1 MYQTLKYIFIRIG
14 ASLFLLL
21 TFGFL
26 TLYFIHEV
34 ALPSASFDDS
44 FIQWAIFLICL
55 FIGFFA
61 YGLVGEQKFHN
72 AMYKLKNISG
82 SMESEEIIGG
92 FQALIDFTYS
102 SYFLPSKGK
111 HLRDNV
117 VLKFAN
123 YLLFIGCKDGRAQK
137 IYLKAFLLK
146 PEDST
151 YRSPLLL
158 AFKEDDDLT
167 DEEIEL
173 LLVIL
178 KAGNYCDDII
188 VNNLA
193 SLFLRKGLF
202 SRQTEPIYLS
212 SLTNK
217 KSGNSKEIIN
227 LVLPILL
234 KTNRS
239 DLFAMNFY
247 LEAYSFEPSEASQT
261 VEIIARAYCEETWK
275 EIDQTLHRRCK
286 AVFEG
291 FDHKFRNEM
300 LKNTGEANLSEK
312 IHKLKVLNEDDL
324 RLLRKLKTRMGL
336 SVSFLDLLRET
347 AIKFLGFARILAS
360 KLLIIRTWFF
370 TIILV
375 LFLSLIYRGWLA
387 KQETFLGVEDQS
399 IDVKEKQINGLKK
412 LEIHTFQVAAFSSL
426 KQARG
431 FVNGLKKKG
440 VRDVYQVKTKKK
452 SGENWYKI
460 RVGRFDS
467 KENAQRFARQ
477 LIEQK
482 TIKTYFLIS
491 LPIS

>member
-1 MYQTLKYIFIRIG
+1 MYQALKYIFIRIG

-34 ALPSASFDDS
+34 ALPSTSFDDS
-44 FIQWAIFLICL
+44 FIQWAIFFICL

-61 YGLVGEQKFHN
+61 YGLVGEQKFYN

-82 SMESEEIIGG
+82 SMKPEEIIGG
-92 FQALIDFTYS
+92 FQSLIDFTYS
-102 SYFLPSKGK
+102 SCFLPSKGK

-123 YLLFIGCKDGRAQK
+123 YLLFVGHKDRRAQK
-137 IYLKAFLLK
+137 IYIKAFLLK
-146 PEDST
+146 PTDST
-151 YRSPLLL
+151 YRSPLLS

-178 KAGNYCDDII
+178 KAGNYCDGII

-212 SLTNK
+212 SLKNK
-217 KSGNSKEIIN
+217 SKNSKEIIN
-227 LVLPILL
+227 LVLPVLL
-234 KTNRS
+234 KNNRS
-239 DLFAMNFY
+239 DLFAVKFY
-247 LEAYSFEPSEASQT
+247 LEVYVFEPSEASQ
-261 VEIIARAYCEETWK
+261 VIEIIARAYCEGTWK
-275 EIDQTLHRRCK
+275 EIDQILHRSCEE
-286 AVFEG
+286 VFEG
-291 FDHKFRNEM
+291 VDYKFRNEM
-300 LKNTGEANLSEK
+300 LKNTAESSLSDK
-312 IHKLKVLNEDDL
+312 IHKLKILNENDL
-324 RLLRKLKTRMGL
+324 RLLRKLKSKMGL

-347 AIKFLGFARILAS
+347 AIKFLGFARIFAS
-360 KLLIIRTWFF
+360 KFLIIRTWLF
-370 TIILV
+370 TIILFF
-375 LFLSLIYRGWLA
+375 LLSLIYRGWLA
-387 KQETFLGVEDQS
+387 KQEIFLGVEDHS
-399 IDVKEKQINGLKK
+399 ITVKEKQINDLNK
-412 LEIHTFQVAAFSSL
+412 LEIHTFQVAAFSSFQ
-426 KQARG
+426 QARG
-431 FVNGLKKKG
+431 FINVLKKKG
-440 VRDVYQVKTKKK
+440 VRGAYQVKTKKK
-452 SGENWYKI
+452 SGKNWYKI
-460 RVGRFDS
+460 RIGRFDS

-482 TIKTYFLIS
+482 VIKTYFLIS

>member
-1 MYQTLKYIFIRIG
+1 MYQALKYIFIRIG

-44 FIQWAIFLICL
+44 FIQWAIVFICL

-82 SMESEEIIGG
+82 SMEPDEIIDG
-92 FQALIDFTYS
+92 FQSLIDFTFS
-102 SYFLPSKGK
+102 SYFLPGKGK
-111 HLRDNV
+111 YLRGNV

-123 YLLFIGCKDGRAQK
+123 YLLFIGRQDSRAQK
-137 IYLKAFLLK
+137 IFLKAFLLK

-151 YRSPLLL
+151 YRSPLLS
-158 AFKEDDDLT
+158 AFKEDEDLT
-167 DEEIEL
+167 GEEIEL

-188 VNNLA
+188 VDNLA

-212 SLTNK
+212 SLRNK
-217 KSGNSKEIIN
+217 NKNSKKIIN

-239 DLFAMNFY
+239 DFFAINFY
-247 LEAYSFEPSEASQT
+247 LEVYSFESSKASQAF
-261 VEIIARAYCEETWK
+261 EIIARAYCEGAWK
-275 EIDQTLHRRCK
+275 EIDKTLHLRCE
-286 AVFEG
+286 AVFES
-291 FDHKFRNEM
+291 FDHKFRDDM
-300 LKNTGEANLSEK
+300 LKNAAEASFSEK
-312 IHKLKVLNEDDL
+312 IHKLKILNKNDL
-324 RLLRKLKTRMGL
+324 RLLHKLKTQMGL
-336 SVSFLDLLRET
+336 SLSLLDLSRET
-347 AIKFLGFARILAS
+347 ALRFLGLTRFFAS

-387 KQETFLGVEDQS
+387 KQEIFLGVEDQS
-399 IDVKEKQINGLKK
+399 IIVKEKQISGLKK
-412 LEIHTFQVAAFSSL
+412 IEIHTFQVAAFSSL
-426 KQARG
+426 KQARV
-431 FVNGLKKKG
+431 FIDMLKKKG
-440 VRDVYQVKTKKK
+440 VRDVYQVKTKRK
-452 SGENWYKI
+452 SGESWYKI

-467 KENAQRFARQ
+467 KENAQRFARR

-482 TIKTYFLIS
+482 AIKTYFLIS

>member
-1 MYQTLKYIFIRIG
+1 MYQTLKYIFIRVG
-14 ASLFLLL
+14 ASLFFLL

-44 FIQWAIFLICL
+44 FIQWAIFFICL

-102 SYFLPSKGK
+102 AYFLPSTGK

-123 YLLFIGCKDGRAQK
+123 YLLFIGRKDHRAQK

-146 PEDST
+146 PEDPT
-151 YRSPLLL
+151 YRSPLLSS
-158 AFKEDDDLT
+158 FKEDDDLT
-167 DEEIEL
+167 GEEIEL

-178 KAGNYCDDII
+178 KAGNYCDDTI

-193 SLFLRKGLF
+193 YLFLRKGVF

-212 SLTNK
+212 SL
-217 KSGNSKEIIN
+217 KSKSEHSKEIIN

-247 LEAYSFEPSEASQT
+247 LEVYSFEPSEASQT
-261 VEIIARAYCEETWK
+261 LKIIARAYCDGTWQG
-275 EIDQTLHRRCK
+275 IDQTLHRRCE
-286 AVFEG
+286 AVFEN

-300 LKNTGEANLSEK
+300 LQNTAEASLAEK
-312 IHKLKVLNEDDL
+312 IHKLKVLNENDL
-324 RLLRKLKTRMGL
+324 RLLRKLKIRMGL
-336 SVSFLDLLRET
+336 SVSLLDLSRKT
-347 AIKFLGFARILAS
+347 AIKFLFFARSFAS
-360 KLLIIRTWFF
+360 KFLIIRTWFF

-387 KQETFLGVEDQS
+387 KQETFLRGEDQR
-399 IDVKEKQINGLKK
+399 IAVKEKTINGLKK
-412 LEIHTFQVAAFSSL
+412 LEIHTLQVAAFSSL
-426 KQARG
+426 KQSRG
-431 FVNGLKKKG
+431 FINVLKKKG

-452 SGENWYKI
+452 SGKNWYKI
-460 RVGRFDS
+460 RIGRFDS

-482 TIKTYFLIS
+482 AIKTYFLIS

>member
-34 ALPSASFDDS
+34 ALPNASFEDS
-44 FIQWAIFLICL
+44 FIQGVIFFICL
-55 FIGFFA
+55 FLGFFA

-82 SMESEEIIGG
+82 SMESVEIIDG

-102 SYFLPSKGK
+102 AYFLPSKGK
-111 HLRDNV
+111 SLRDNV
-117 VLKFAN
+117 ILKFAN
-123 YLLFIGCKDGRAQK
+123 YLLFVGRKDSSAQK
-137 IYLKAFLLK
+137 IYLKAFLIK

-151 YRSPLLL
+151 YRSPLLSV
-158 AFKEDDDLT
+158 FKEDDDLT
-167 DEEIEL
+167 GEEIEL

-178 KAGNYCDDII
+178 KAGNYRDDSI

-193 SLFLRKGLF
+193 SLFLRKGVF

-212 SLTNK
+212 SL
-217 KSGNSKEIIN
+217 KSKSEHSKEIIN

-239 DLFAMNFY
+239 DLFAVNFY
-247 LEAYSFEPSEASQT
+247 LEVYSFEPSEASQAFG
-261 VEIIARAYCEETWK
+261 VIARAYCDGTWLG
-275 EIDQTLHRRCK
+275 IDETLHRRCE
-286 AVFEG
+286 AVFES
-291 FDHKFRNEM
+291 FDHKFRNEI
-300 LKNTGEANLSEK
+300 LQNTAEASLSKK
-312 IHKLKVLNEDDL
+312 IHKLKVLNENDL
-324 RLLRKLKTRMGL
+324 RLLRKLKVRMGL
-336 SVSFLDLLRET
+336 SASPLDLLRET
-347 AIKFLGFARILAS
+347 AIKLLGFARTFAS
-360 KLLIIRTWFF
+360 KFLIIRTWFF

-375 LFLSLIYRGWLA
+375 LFISLTYRGWLA
-387 KQETFLGVEDQS
+387 KQEIFFGVEDQS
-399 IDVKEKQINGLKK
+399 VTVKEKQTNGLKK

-426 KQARG
+426 KQSRRFINA
-431 FVNGLKKKG
+431 LKKKG

-452 SGENWYKI
+452 SGESWYKI

>member
-1 MYQTLKYIFIRIG
+1 MYQTLKYIFIRVG
-14 ASLFLLL
+14 ASLFFLL

-44 FIQWAIFLICL
+44 FIQWAIFFICL

-82 SMESEEIIGG
+82 SMESEEIIDG
-92 FQALIDFTYS
+92 FQVLIGFTYS
-102 SYFLPSKGK
+102 AYFLPSKGK
-111 HLRDNV
+111 NLRNNV

-123 YLLFIGCKDGRAQK
+123 YLLFIGCKDSRAQK

-151 YRSPLLL
+151 YRSPLLSV
-158 AFKEDDDLT
+158 FKEDDDLT
-167 DEEIEL
+167 GEEIEL

-193 SLFLRKGLF
+193 SLFLRKGVF

-212 SLTNK
+212 SLKNK
-217 KSGNSKEIIN
+217 SEHSKEIIN

-247 LEAYSFEPSEASQT
+247 LEVYSFEPSEASQT
-261 VEIIARAYCEETWK
+261 LKIIARAYCDGTWQG
-275 EIDQTLHRRCK
+275 IDQILHRRCE
-286 AVFEG
+286 AVFEN

-300 LKNTGEANLSEK
+300 LQNTAEASLSEK
-312 IHKLKVLNEDDL
+312 IHKLKVLNENDL
-324 RLLRKLKTRMGL
+324 RLLRKLKIRMGL
-336 SVSFLDLLRET
+336 SASILDLLRET
-347 AIKFLGFARILAS
+347 VIKLLGFARIFAS
-360 KLLIIRTWFF
+360 KFLIIRTWLF
-370 TIILV
+370 TITLV

-387 KQETFLGVEDQS
+387 KQETFFGGEDQS
-399 IDVKEKQINGLKK
+399 IAVKEKQINGLKK

-431 FVNGLKKKG
+431 FINVLKKKG

-482 TIKTYFLIS
+482 AIKTYFLIS